1 MNTKSS
7 AFGSVARKAIGF
19 LVLAAVAIFL
29 FSTVV
34 GAVIGF
40 VKLLLAIGL
49 VIAVAGAV
57 VWVLRKL

>member
-1 MNTKSS
+1 MSNQS

-19 LVLAAVAIFL
+19 VILAAVAIFL
-29 FSTVV
+29 LSAVV
-34 GAVIGF
+34 GAIVGF

-49 VIAVAGAV
+49 VVAAALAV